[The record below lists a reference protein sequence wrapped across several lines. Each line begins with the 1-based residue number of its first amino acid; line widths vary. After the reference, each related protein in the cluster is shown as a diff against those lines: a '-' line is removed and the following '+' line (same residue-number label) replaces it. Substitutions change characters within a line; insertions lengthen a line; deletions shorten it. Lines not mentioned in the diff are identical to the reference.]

1 LVLGK
6 RRTVDATSNDDF
18 VCEKEYVEEREED
31 GGNLG
36 SEAIL
41 IELAWMSDPKSA
53 PTLTY
58 KRKYPMAV
66 ASVNTR

>member
-1 LVLGK
+1 M
-6 RRTVDATSNDDF
+6 
-18 VCEKEYVEEREED
+18 CEKEYVEEREED

-41 IELAWMSDPKSA
+41 IELAWMGDPKSA
-53 PTLTY
+53 PALTY